1 MRWKAGLRRLTRA
14 EPRAEPHPA
23 TRSVSPC
30 PCWAGAGQLV
40 ARVEAQIRQRDAWIT
55 AEVEATRSNDLLDQV
70 PLPCTSR
77 LRGARPQREEAAGK
91 RLQREEAAG
100 TRASPPT
107 RLHEPCEARGGDCE
121 MKPALPPPRRR
132 GGERG
137 AKSGAPRAGAAV
149 STSDRPGSASTA
161 AAGSGGGEQ
170 VRPLWRRHPRGGG
183 DCGEMRV
190 ALLAGASPRPAS
202 RPVRP

>member
-77 LRGARPQREEAAGK
+77 LRRARPQREEAAGM
-91 RLQREEAAG
+91 
-100 TRASPPT
+100 RASPPA
-107 RLHEPCEARGGDCE
+107 RLHEQCAAGGGDCE
-121 MKPALPPPRRR
+121 RKPALPPPRRR

-170 VRPLWRRHPRGGG
+170 ARPLRRRHPRGGG
-183 DCGEMRV
+183 DCGEKRV
-190 ALLAGASPRPAS
+190 ALLAGASLRPAGS

>member
-30 PCWAGAGQLV
+30 RYWAGAGQLV

-77 LRGARPQREEAAGK
+77 LCWLRFGGITSETEATA
-91 RLQREEAAG
+91 E
-100 TRASPPT
+100 
-107 RLHEPCEARGGDCE
+107 
-121 MKPALPPPRRR
+121 RRR
-132 GGERG
+132 GRHR
-137 AKSGAPRAGAAV
+137 SPAPV
-149 STSDRPGSASTA
+149 CS
-161 AAGSGGGEQ
+161 
-170 VRPLWRRHPRGGG
+170 
-183 DCGEMRV
+183 
-190 ALLAGASPRPAS
+190 RPATGGQ
-202 RPVRP
+202 PP